1 MPNVA
6 VPWAVSPQVG
16 IFGKLPSVGD
26 FLHVAVGDDQK
37 WCEWLQRGVERASVR
52 LASSWSSTFDA
63 GGAMGFMMRQGTGAV
78 VAGTLEPSRDSV
90 GRRFPLSA
98 YVQLSPTEVPTVRH
112 LVPWALN
119 SFNHALQGVFE
130 TSADGA
136 HAIETARAVSVQ
148 RVAADQGEAQYRE
161 WLTSTPATPWLESLW
176 GRRDAELPRYS
187 VAMIASSLA
196 QYVGQDHSSN
206 PLALRLPLGGDL
218 RAAAFW
224 LDLVRRVGGW
234 KATVPTLFWDAV
246 QGRQLLVQLGETK
259 PSSFVE
265 LWAPGRDDEHVIDLC
280 SLNAVNAEPF
290 MAGVGAPLA
299 QSLSRSSATLAD
311 ILYAAGNG

>member
-1 MPNVA
+1 MPSLA
-6 VPWAVSPQVG
+6 VPWAASPQVG
-16 IFGKLPSVGD
+16 IFGKLPSEGD
-26 FLHVAVGDDQK
+26 FLHVTAGDDQK

-52 LASSWSSTFDA
+52 LASNWSSTFDA
-63 GGAMGFMMRQGTGAV
+63 GRAFGFLMRQGTGAV
-78 VAGTLEPSRDSV
+78 IGGVLKPSRDSV

-98 YVQLSPTEVPTVRH
+98 YVQLAPNELPAVRH
-112 LVPWALN
+112 LVPWALS
-119 SFNHALQGVFE
+119 SFNRAIQGVLDD
-130 TSADGA
+130 TAGP
-136 HAIETARAVSVQ
+136 HAVETARNSSVQ

-161 WLTSTPATPWLESLW
+161 WLATTAATPWFGTLW
-176 GRRDAELPRYS
+176 GRPDAEFPRYS

-196 QYVGQDHSSN
+196 QYVGQDHTNN

-246 QGRQLLVQLGETK
+246 QGRHLLVQLGETK

-265 LWAPGRDDEHVIDLC
+265 LWAPGTDDEHVIDLC
-280 SLNAVNAEPF
+280 SLSAVNSQPF
-290 MAGVGAPLA
+290 MAGVAAPLA
-299 QSLSRSSATLAD
+299 QSLSGSSATLAD
-311 ILYAAGNG
+311 ILYAAGNA

>member
-1 MPNVA
+1 MPSLA

-16 IFGKLPSVGD
+16 IFGKLPNVGD
-26 FLHVAVGDDQK
+26 FLHVTAGDDQK

-52 LASSWSSTFDA
+52 LASNWSSTFDA
-63 GGAMGFMMRQGTGAV
+63 GEASGFMMRQATGAV
-78 VAGTLEPSRDSV
+78 VAGILKPSRDSV

-98 YVQLSPTEVPTVRH
+98 YVQLSPNDLPAVRH

-119 SFNHALQGVFE
+119 SFNHALQGVFD
-130 TSADGA
+130 AGA
-136 HAIETARAVSVQ
+136 LHAHPVETARSLSVQ
-148 RVAADQGEAQYRE
+148 RVAADHGEVQYRE
-161 WLTSTPATPWLESLW
+161 WLATTPATPWFEKLW
-176 GRRDAELPRYS
+176 GRRDVELPRYS

-196 QYVGQDHSSN
+196 QYVGQDHSNN

-224 LDLVRRVGGW
+224 LDLVRRIGGW
-234 KATVPTLFWDAV
+234 KTTVPTLFWDAAP
-246 QGRQLLVQLGETK
+246 GRHLLVQLGETK

-265 LWAPGRDDEHVIDLC
+265 LWAPGSDDEHVIDLC
-280 SLNAVNAEPF
+280 SLSAVNSEPF
-290 MAGVGAPLA
+290 IAGVGAPLI
-299 QSLSRSSATLAD
+299 QSLSWSSATLAD